1 MKICICG
8 KGGTGKSTV
17 VVLLADALKRA
28 GKDVIVLD
36 SDESNSSLFCMLGFD
51 KSPRPLMDM
60 VGGKK
65 SIQQKSNLTRRLYDL
80 GVPVIGAIGY
90 HNDIQSACLDGKRI
104 DAQICS
110 VEMKNIISVLL
121 QRGSSSPN

>member
-1 MKICICG
+1 MVKVTQEDSKMKICICG

-17 VVLLADALKRA
+17 VVLLADALKRI

-65 SIQQKSNLTRRLYDL
+65 SIQQKMIARFTSGENEPTMT
-80 GVPVIGAIGY
+80 I
-90 HNDIQSACLDGKRI
+90 
-104 DAQICS
+104 
-110 VEMKNIISVLL
+110 
-121 QRGSSSPN
+121 